1 MLIYH
6 GSATEVLIPDI
17 SRSRV
22 NIDFGIGFYT
32 SKDIEIAKRWA
43 CKRNEA
49 IVNIYE
55 INIED
60 FKVKQLNVDEEW
72 LYYVTNNIR
81 GNIGEVSILS
91 DILDKEK
98 YDIIIGPTVDDKLI
112 DIVDSFFDEKISEKQ
127 AIEIINKIDYTWKLV
142 IKNQLVIEHIKFIKS
157 IRIHGSEKEEIRKI
171 FNNEN
176 MTVIRKVYELL
187 KNCIKSDKI

>member
-1 MLIYH
+1 MI
-6 GSATEVLIPDI
+6 VLQKFLFQII

-32 SKDIEIAKRWA
+32 SEDIEIAKRWA

-72 LYYVTNNIR
+72 LYYVANNIR
-81 GNIGEVSILS
+81 GNIGEVSNLS
-91 DILDKEK
+91 NMFDEEK

-112 DIVDSFFDEKISEKQ
+112 DIVDYFF
-127 AIEIINKIDYTWKLV
+127 
-142 IKNQLVIEHIKFIKS
+142 
-157 IRIHGSEKEEIRKI
+157 
-171 FNNEN
+171 
-176 MTVIRKVYELL
+176 
-187 KNCIKSDKI
+187 